1 MQTSLNI
8 KVRWTVRCTV
18 RLPASFYA
26 SLEKSHGSMVRLTAW
41 MLSLKQ
47 HLKMEQFINWENVS
61 VLKSS
66 LIRIEIVLPNC

>member
-1 MQTSLNI
+1 
-8 KVRWTVRCTV
+8 
-18 RLPASFYA
+18 
-26 SLEKSHGSMVRLTAW
+26 MVHLTAW